1 MNTITKN
8 KWFLFLLGFLF
19 LANIALLLSFF
30 VFGEKGSSYKDSHSG
45 QQGSGSLSKELLLS
59 KEQENT
65 FSKIKEDHFKVMKPL
80 WAEIRKTKDSLYRQ
94 LNNPAMEDSSISAF
108 TERIAAKNK
117 IADELMFRHFQELR
131 KVCTPAQ
138 QQKFDTLIP
147 QMFNRWGNRGHA
159 VKK

>member
-30 VFGEKGSSYKDSHSG
+30 VFGEKGSAYKDSRNG
-45 QQGSGSLSKELLLS
+45 QQSSLSKELLLS
-59 KEQENT
+59 KEQENA
-65 FSKIKEDHFKVMKPL
+65 FSKLKEEHFKVMKPL
-80 WAEIRKTKDSLYRQ
+80 WAEIRQTKDSLYRQ
-94 LNNPAMEDSSISAF
+94 FNNPSLDDSALSAF
-108 TERIAAKNK
+108 TDRIAAKNK
-117 IADELMFRHFQELR
+117 MADELMFRHFIELR
-131 KVCTPAQ
+131 KICRPEQ

-147 QMFNRWGNRGHA
+147 QMFNRWGNRGRP

>member
-30 VFGEKGSSYKDSHSG
+30 VFGEKGGSYKDSRNG

-59 KEQENT
+59 KEQENA
-65 FSKIKEDHFKVMKPL
+65 FAKLKEEHFKVMKPL
-80 WAEIRKTKDSLYRQ
+80 WSEIRQSKDSLYGQ
-94 LNNPAMEDSSISAF
+94 LNNPGMDDSSISSF
-108 TERIAAKNK
+108 TDRIAAKNK
-117 IADELMFRHFQELR
+117 MADELMFRHFVELR
-131 KVCTPAQ
+131 KICTPEQ

-147 QMFNRWGNRGHA
+147 QMFNRWGNRGRSA
-159 VKK
+159 KK